1 MPVPNRSRTRDV
13 GTKRPIL
20 LEIRPMMAQSS
31 AQSFDDPEW
40 IFDRA
45 LFGKLTPYFTE
56 KCPFTSKPKAN
67 APVKWVEPRF
77 VCEVAFQEWTTEGK
91 MRAELMMNPELP
103 QYSDAA
109 TYIELSEASFRLKS
123 GKLSL
128 KPAIVFGPP
137 ETADFNGEE
146 HFDYVE
152 SFFRSLRGCDPN
164 DVATILDS
172 VIDEDDPHRS
182 WWNILSKKVDD
193 SFVARQ
199 LVGNEN

>member
-1 MPVPNRSRTRDV
+1 MGYLFCAKCAQRRWDDEQTYEDEMTLL
-13 GTKRPIL
+13 TKGPL
-20 LEIRPMMAQSS
+20 VAENCLCDS
-31 AQSFDDPEW
+31 
-40 IFDRA
+40 
-45 LFGKLTPYFTE
+45 
-56 KCPFTSKPKAN
+56 CN
-67 APVKWVEPRF
+67 AAININSEA
-77 VCEVAFQEWTTEGK
+77 CL
-91 MRAELMMNPELP
+91 MELMMNPELP

-182 WWNILSKKVDD
+182 WWNILSKKVDG

-199 LVGNEN
+199 LAGNEN